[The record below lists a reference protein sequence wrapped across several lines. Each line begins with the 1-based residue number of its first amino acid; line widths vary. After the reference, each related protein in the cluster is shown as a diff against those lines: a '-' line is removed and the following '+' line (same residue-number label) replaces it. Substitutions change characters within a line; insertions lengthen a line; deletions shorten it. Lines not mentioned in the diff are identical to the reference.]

1 MPGRYFDEWKVG
13 DRVEHSISRTVTETD
28 NLLISTLTHNPQ
40 PLHIDHEAAAKTE
53 FGKPLVNSVFTFGLM
68 IGVSVNDTT
77 LGTLVANLGYDKLVF
92 PKPVFVGD
100 TLRSESECIDLR
112 ESKSRPNA
120 GHRHLGAPQ
129 LQPARRAGVRMHAL
143 RAAAEEVRMTE
154 PRSWLF
160 VPADSEKKI
169 GKAIESEAD
178 AVIFDLEDS
187 VAPAQ
192 KAAARQILKDLGKR
206 SGGPQWWV
214 RINPL
219 RTDEHRKDL
228 EMLGIAGI
236 HGVVLPK
243 AEGGADIAELA
254 HRTGNIPIHAIV
266 TETAASLFG
275 MLSYRDPKSTLAAM
289 SWGAE
294 DLSAALGASS
304 KYDADGSLSYTYKLA
319 RSLCLAGA
327 VAAGVQPV
335 DGVFAD
341 FRDDEG
347 LRAEAEAAAREGFT
361 GKLAIHPA
369 QVGVINAAFTPSADE
384 VAHARAIVEAFDAEP
399 DAGVLS
405 VGGRMVDRPH
415 LVQAKRVLD
424 RAK

>member
-1 MPGRYFDEWKVG
+1 
-13 DRVEHSISRTVTETD
+13 
-28 NLLISTLTHNPQ
+28 
-40 PLHIDHEAAAKTE
+40 
-53 FGKPLVNSVFTFGLM
+53 
-68 IGVSVNDTT
+68 
-77 LGTLVANLGYDKLVF
+77 
-92 PKPVFVGD
+92 
-100 TLRSESECIDLR
+100 
-112 ESKSRPNA
+112 
-120 GHRHLGAPQ
+120 
-129 LQPARRAGVRMHAL
+129 
-143 RAAAEEVRMTE
+143 MTQ

-169 GKAIESEAD
+169 MKALDSDAD
-178 AVIFDLEDS
+178 AIIFDLEDS
-187 VAPAQ
+187 VAAPL
-192 KAAARQILKDLGKR
+192 KPVARDLLKNLLKR
-206 SGGPQWWV
+206 SGGPEWWI

-219 RTDEHRKDL
+219 GSPFIKDDL
-228 EMLGIAGI
+228 KLLGVADLHGI
-236 HGVVLPK
+236 VLPK
-243 AEGGADIAELA
+243 AESGADVTQLA

-275 MLSYRDPKSTLAAM
+275 MLSYRDPRSPLAAM

-304 KYDADGSLSYTYKLA
+304 KYDESGVLSFTYKLA
-319 RSLCLAGA
+319 RSLCLVGA

-347 LRAEAEAAAREGFT
+347 LRAEAEAARREGFT

-369 QVGVINAAFTPSADE
+369 QVPVINAAFTPSPEE
-384 VAHARAIVEAFDAEP
+384 VRHAEEIVAAFEAKP

-405 VGGRMVDRPH
+405 VGGKMVDRPH
-415 LVQAKRVLD
+415 LVQARSVLD